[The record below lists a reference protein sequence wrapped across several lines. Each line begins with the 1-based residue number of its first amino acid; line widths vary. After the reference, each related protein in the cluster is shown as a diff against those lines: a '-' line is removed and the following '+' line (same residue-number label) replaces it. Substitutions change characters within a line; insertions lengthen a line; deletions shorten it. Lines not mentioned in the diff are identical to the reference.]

1 MSAMS
6 AVRGLQA
13 RNPAGSNAAPR
24 AAGDV
29 LVRAG
34 PSRFLGLDYG
44 TSGARVT
51 VIDEDANIVEEHKTS
66 YDIQLGGKASPLAW
80 QRSLETLFGA
90 VSKLSK
96 DNLQSIAIDGTSGTA
111 IIVGGN
117 GTVLTPVAKMYN
129 EPQAAG
135 ALDAVKAIAPSE
147 HTVLSANSTLAKAF
161 AFLMDVGIDR
171 QSRDDSPGSPGST
184 SEWNLMHQADYIG
197 YLLHRRIGHS
207 DWNNTLKL
215 GFDPAAERYPPWLV
229 AADDVYGIVPK
240 HVHAP
245 GSPVSVIDPAVAE
258 AFSVNKGCVV
268 CAGTT
273 DSIAAFLAAG
283 VDSPGQAV
291 TSLGSTMAIKL
302 VSEHE
307 VNSSEYGVYSH
318 RLPGTWLVGGA
329 SNTGGAVLRQLFTDD
344 EVAELTA
351 RMDIDTP
358 TNTDYV
364 VLPAVGELFPVR
376 DPSLAPRLEPRPED
390 DAVFL
395 QGIFEA
401 MSRTEATA
409 YGLLERLGATPV
421 REIKTAGGGAR
432 NDKWL
437 ALRRREIGLEAI
449 SAAEYG
455 EASYGAALLGKRGVA
470 NLGA

>member
-1 MSAMS
+1 MRALQRSIPTVNPTSPRA
-6 AVRGLQA
+6 AAGVRV
-13 RNPAGSNAAPR
+13 RAGSN
-24 AAGDV
+24 
-29 LVRAG
+29 
-34 PSRFLGLDYG
+34 RFLGIDLG

-51 VIDEDANIVEEHKTS
+51 VIDEDANIVEEHKTT
-66 YDIQLGGKASPLAW
+66 YDAHLGGKASPLAW
-80 QRSLETLFGA
+80 QRSLETLFDA
-90 VSKLSK
+90 ISPLSK

-111 IIVGGN
+111 IVVDGN
-117 GTVLTPVAKMYN
+117 GCVLTPVAKMYN
-129 EPQAAG
+129 EPQAAA

-161 AFLMDVGIDR
+161 AFLMDSSIEQQHCGGTEI
-171 QSRDDSPGSPGST
+171 QGTST
-184 SEWNLMHQADYIG
+184 STWNLMHQADYVG
-197 YLLHRRIGHS
+197 YLLHKQIGHS

-229 AADDVYGIVPK
+229 ATKDVYRIVPK
-240 HVHAP
+240 RVHAP

-258 AFSVNKGCVV
+258 AFSVNRGCMV

-302 VSEHE
+302 VSERE

-329 SNTGGAVLRQLFTDD
+329 SNTGGAVLRQLFTDG

-351 RMDIDTP
+351 RMNIDSP

-364 VLPAVGELFPVR
+364 VLPGVGELFPVR
-376 DPSLAPRLEPRPED
+376 DPDLAPRLEPRPED

-395 QGIFEA
+395 QGIFES

-409 YGLLERLGATPV
+409 YKLLEELGATPV
-421 REIKTAGGGAR
+421 REIRTAGGGAR

-449 SAAEYG
+449 YAAEYG
-455 EASYGAALLGKRGVA
+455 EASYGAALLGKRGVVE
-470 NLGA
+470 LGG

>member
-1 MSAMS
+1 MRASH
-6 AVRGLQA
+6 L
-13 RNPAGSNAAPR
+13 SNQTAIPTAPR
-24 AAGDV
+24 AAAG
-29 LVRAG
+29 VRVQAG
-34 PSRFLGLDYG
+34 SNRFLGIDLG

-51 VIDEDANIVEEHKTS
+51 VVDEDANIVEEHKTT
-66 YDIQLGGKASPLAW
+66 YDAELGGKVSPLAW

-90 VSKLSK
+90 ISPLSK
-96 DNLQSIAIDGTSGTA
+96 DNLQSIAIDGTSGTV
-111 IIVGGN
+111 IVVDGN
-117 GTVLTPVAKMYN
+117 GSVLTPVAKMYN

-135 ALDAVKAIAPSE
+135 SLDAVKAIAPSE

-161 AFLMDVGIDR
+161 AFLMDARIEPPHF
-171 QSRDDSPGSPGST
+171 SGSAGAEAST
-184 SEWNLMHQADYIG
+184 SAWNLMHQADYIG
-197 YLLHRRIGHS
+197 YLLHKRIGHS

-229 AADDVYGIVPK
+229 AAEDVYRIVPK

-258 AFSVNKGCVV
+258 AFSVNKGCMV

-291 TSLGSTMAIKL
+291 TSLGSTIAIKL
-302 VSEHE
+302 VSERE

-344 EVAELTA
+344 QLAGLTA
-351 RMDIDTP
+351 RMDIDKP

-376 DPSLAPRLEPRPED
+376 DPHLAPRLEPRPED

-395 QGIFEA
+395 QGILEA

-409 YGLLERLGATPV
+409 YKLLEKLGATPV
-421 REIKTAGGGAR
+421 TEIRTAGGGAR

-455 EASYGAALLGKRGVA
+455 EASYGAALLGKWGVA
-470 NLGA
+470 KLGT